1 MQDQPS
7 AAALV
12 TAIAAFIR
20 GQALP
25 QLDAHAAYHAR
36 VAANA
41 LDIVRRELERG
52 PAAAEAER
60 ARLAALLDR
69 DDTLDALNRS
79 LCMAIE
85 AGTMDAATPGLAQH
99 LWATT
104 LDKLAIDQPN
114 YASYRRTLEER
125 AGR

>member
-12 TAIAAFIR
+12 AAIAEFIR

-41 LDIVRRELERG
+41 LDIVRRELELA
-52 PAAAEAER
+52 PAATEAEQV
-60 ARLAALLDR
+60 RLAALLGR
-69 DDTLDALNRS
+69 DGTLDALNRS
-79 LCMAIE
+79 LCAAIGSGAMSAE
-85 AGTMDAATPGLAQH
+85 TPGLARH

>member
-12 TAIAAFIR
+12 AAIAEFIR

-41 LDIVRRELERG
+41 LDIVRRELELA
-52 PAAAEAER
+52 PAAAAAEQ
-60 ARLAALLDR
+60 ARLAALLCR
-69 DDTLDALNRS
+69 DDTLDALNGS
-79 LCMAIE
+79 LSAAIE
-85 AGTMDAATPGLAQH
+85 TGAMDATTPGLAQH

-114 YASYRRTLEER
+114 YASYRRTIEER